1 MIVMQLNECLPM
13 KAWMTKFNTFRAN
26 VIQDIDFR
34 IVHKLSKVRVG
45 CMYMHAYIFTV
56 CVISSL
62 YFISTFLLCSVLNR
76 RAMLAMRRFIVS
88 IVYNALAAVE
98 NQP

>member
-1 MIVMQLNECLPM
+1 
-13 KAWMTKFNTFRAN
+13 
-26 VIQDIDFR
+26 
-34 IVHKLSKVRVG
+34 
-45 CMYMHAYIFTV
+45 MYMHAYIFTV